1 MNFSTLPLWATI
13 SASFVILVAVLA
25 VLAAVGFGS
34 TVVTFLLWLDC
45 LFNALLGGSSTET
58 LSSRAHRMREKGQPV
73 WGWTADAI
81 DALFF
86 WQPGHCAA
94 QWRREVLAGWHE

>member
-1 MNFSTLPLWATI
+1 MDIDPFWIAAI
-13 SASFVILVAVLA
+13 VVLA
-25 VLAAVGFGS
+25 VLALALWTKAGRYCAIAL
-34 TVVTFLLWLDC
+34 LLWLDRVV
-45 LFNALLGGSSTET
+45 NVLLGGIYNET

-81 DALFF
+81 DTLFF
-86 WQPGHCAA
+86 WQPGHCEA